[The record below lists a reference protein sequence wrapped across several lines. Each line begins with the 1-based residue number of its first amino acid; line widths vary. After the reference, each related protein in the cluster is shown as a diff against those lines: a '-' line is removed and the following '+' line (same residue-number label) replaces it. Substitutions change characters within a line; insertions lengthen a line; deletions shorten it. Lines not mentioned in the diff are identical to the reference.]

1 MIIRRRSALLGLAAA
16 IIAAPMMALAAG
28 VVPAAAGTIDAVDA
42 EQLEAALDAAGLSP
56 AMLSDSASGAPVA
69 HGSAGA
75 FSFFVRAMGCSGEPP
90 ACDTLMFFANF
101 ELGRDVSPADY
112 RAVNAFNDSQVF
124 GRAYVLER
132 QSQVGVDYVIELGGG
147 VTPDH
152 LAENIG
158 RWADVI
164 SAFVEA
170 FREGAASS

>member
-1 MIIRRRSALLGLAAA
+1 MIIRQRSILV
-16 IIAAPMMALAAG
+16 ALASAIMAAGAG
-28 VVPAAAGTIDAVDA
+28 VASASAQVIDAVDA
-42 EQLEAALDAAGLSP
+42 DQLEAALDAAGLSP
-56 AMLSDSASGAPVA
+56 TMLSDSASGAPVA

-75 FSFFVRAMGCSGEPP
+75 FTFFVRALGCAGEPP
-90 ACDTLMFFANF
+90 ACENLMFFANF
-101 ELGRDVSPADY
+101 ELGREVSPQDY
-112 RAVNAFNDSQVF
+112 RVVNDFNDSQVF

-164 SAFVEA
+164 SAFVES
-170 FREGAASS
+170 FREGHAGS